1 MSAVSLSR
9 HSFERCWGRPLLHSV
24 CRVAILKP
32 VTSKEKASTIQQLNG
47 GALIM
52 ANVGRKKWLWG
63 FSIQRL
69 KALLLA
75 RTSCCLSQ
83 CLFWGL
89 NIVNCHYG
97 SHSLSL
103 FVFLSL
109 SLSSPSLTFIYFSP
123 IFFI

>member
-9 HSFERCWGRPLLHSV
+9 HSFEHCWGRPLLHCV

-32 VTSKEKASTIQQLNG
+32 VTSKGKASTIQQLNG

-52 ANVGRKKWLWG
+52 ASVGRKKWLWG

-83 CLFWGL
+83 CLSG
-89 NIVNCHYG
+89 G
-97 SHSLSL
+97 
-103 FVFLSL
+103 
-109 SLSSPSLTFIYFSP
+109 
-123 IFFI
+123 